1 MRILCLLL
9 FIGILLQAGSL
20 TAQSDRTFNPAEA
33 TYLWPTNA
41 SRHLTS
47 TFAETR
53 SRHFHAALDIK
64 TWGQR
69 GYEIYATRDGI
80 LHRIAVSPT
89 GYGKVIYLKHD
100 DGSYSVYAHLMSF
113 NEELQQFA
121 DSIRFVEGFTPSFD
135 RVVEDQQIRVQQ
147 GDVIAYSGASGIG
160 PPHLHFELRR
170 PDHSPFNPLHTN
182 LTVRDNIPPTIS
194 GLSVEPLSSRSTI
207 EGTKQV
213 FTRNPRRQ
221 NGTYHFGTVEVSG
234 AVGLGLDVYD
244 QSNGV
249 SNAYAVYELS
259 MSVNGRERFYSR
271 VDSFSY
277 AETRQMFIDRVYP
290 LLRDRRKA
298 YQRLFVADGNTLPF
312 YRTNRQQG
320 RLRLPPGEHA
330 VTIRATDFFGNQS
343 TAVVNLRV
351 KESATERFAERPR
364 TFSPEKVR
372 AVDINDWRWFDN
384 WVMIPEED
392 YREIT
397 VATPDPWRLSSHR
410 QDVIIDLKTLDNLFM
425 NIPGMSPTIFH
436 RMVPDQNGLITSV
449 NRQAMALFPK
459 HTFYDTVSVTLS
471 SKRYAPDSV
480 KVTVGPEAYPVDKSY
495 ELRVERDSMLT
506 DTSRL
511 SFYKYNERYDNWYP
525 IPTRFTENHI
535 LAESRTLGTFIS
547 RRDTTPPELSRP
559 RLHQRPDGQWLIYI
573 NAEDKLSGIDHKR
586 TRISVNGR
594 RGLAE
599 YEPEDQRI
607 AYYHPDFS
615 PSSTMD
621 IRIILY
627 DRMGNRTSQTFQL
640 GR

>member
-1 MRILCLLL
+1 MRILVLLL
-9 FIGILLQAGSL
+9 AVGMLLPVDML
-20 TAQSDRTFNPAEA
+20 IAQSGRTFDPADA

-41 SRHLTS
+41 SHHLTS

-100 DGSYSVYAHLMSF
+100 DGSYSIYAHLMSF

-121 DSIRFVEGFTPSFD
+121 DSIRFAEDFTPSFD
-135 RVVEDQQIRVQQ
+135 RVVEDQHIRVQQ

-170 PDHSPFNPLHTN
+170 PDHSPFNPLQTN
-182 LTVRDNIPPTIS
+182 LTVQDNISPTIS
-194 GLSVEPLSSRSTI
+194 GLSVEPLSPQSTI
-207 EGTKQV
+207 EGMKQV
-213 FTRNPRRQ
+213 YTRNPHRQ
-221 NGTYHFGTVEVSG
+221 NGTFHFGTIEVSG

-244 QSNGV
+244 QSNGI

-259 MSVNGRERFYSR
+259 LSVNGRERFYSR

-277 AETRQMFIDRVYP
+277 AETHQMFIDRVYP
-290 LLRDRRKA
+290 LLRDHGKA

-320 RLRLPPGEHA
+320 RLYLPPGEHA

-351 KESATERFAERPR
+351 KESATERFTDRPR
-364 TFSPEKVR
+364 IFSPQKVR
-372 AVDINDWRWFDN
+372 EVDINDWRWFDN

-410 QDVIIDLKTLDNLFM
+410 EEVIIDLKTLDNLFM

-436 RMVPDQNGLITSV
+436 RMVPEQKGLITSV
-449 NRQAMALFPK
+449 NRQAMALFPE

-471 SKRYAPDSV
+471 SKRFAPDSI

-495 ELRVERDSMLT
+495 ELRVKRDSMLT
-506 DTSRL
+506 DTSGL
-511 SFYKYNERYDNWYP
+511 AFYKYSKRYDNWYP
-525 IPTRFTENHI
+525 VTTRFTEEHI
-535 LAESRTLGTFIS
+535 IAESRTLGTFIS
-547 RRDTTPPELSRP
+547 RRDTTAPEVSRP
-559 RLHQRPDGQWLIYI
+559 RLHRRPDGQWLVYI
-573 NAEDKLSGIDHKR
+573 SVTDNLSGIDHER
-586 TRISVNGR
+586 TEISVNDR

-599 YEPEDQRI
+599 YEPEDQRM
-607 AYYHPDFS
+607 AYYHPEFT
-615 PSSTMD
+615 PTATMD
-621 IRIILY
+621 IRVTLY
-627 DRMGNRTSQTFQL
+627 DRTGNKTSETFQL